1 MVINGESIPTL
12 GVFPTMMTVPD
23 CVVIGSN
30 KLGRGHGEAKFYI
43 SSKEEMR
50 SFYGKEGFEAKCFM
64 LKKDLIA
71 YMNAIKNEYMEPSQE
86 YARKDDLPSLWSE
99 RMTYIKGLPDV
110 ISFRVYDQTQIEGP
124 RGYVNSTDDGY
135 KILRKIALPLVS
147 YVYVENATTG
157 FSSVGDSLNPSA
169 IQVRNIWKEHDDLS
183 EIRWLSDSSF
193 SVICYLEDEIF
204 YDIVEINGNELIV
217 TKAITMDWD
226 ASEIGNIDHSGE
238 RLVGDCTLH
247 VTNNTSDK
255 ITFYVYALS
264 FDGNK
269 ALPYNELTS
278 SDEGGDVLYLT
289 LEAYEAQDLQV
300 HMTGDKD
307 EKYGDRANNF
317 ARGHI
322 YFKIVDVEKG
332 I

>member
-1 MVINGESIPTL
+1 MSKTSSIAEKIIKVVAIVIASIVLLFLLIIGVIALALAYFDPKQTVSEVSVSPNGEYQVEIVDSK
-12 GVFPTMMTVPD
+12 
-23 CVVIGSN
+23 S
-30 KLGRGHGEAKFYI
+30 GRDWHA
-43 SSKEEMR
+43 
-50 SFYGKEGFEAKCFM
+50 
-64 LKKDLIA
+64 
-71 YMNAIKNEYMEPSQE
+71 
-86 YARKDDLPSLWSE
+86 
-99 RMTYIKGLPDV
+99 
-110 ISFRVYDQTQIEGP
+110 
-124 RGYVNSTDDGY
+124 
-135 KILRKIALPLVS
+135 S

-289 LEAYEAQDLQV
+289 LEAYEEQDLQV